1 MVPPVVI
8 LQSLFEGVCRSAKV
22 TGTSGRGQGCPKSVW
37 FQGEKNAAL
46 PRFPCACDRFHLFR
60 LLRPQQQQPPPPP
73 LLLLFF
79 FTSHPVHPHS
89 LYHRHHH
96 HALSVVPSSR
106 RQHHILC
113 KATPS
118 PLSTHTR
125 DIPQLHPQHQSSST
139 SSIPCAL
146 SKQHSA
152 LLHCEVSL
160 DVTRSPPSSVCP
172 ALPCP
177 ALSCPALPCH
187 HHHHHYLHY
196 LHTHAHRTVTF
207 TSISTA
213 AAH

>member
-8 LQSLFEGVCRSAKV
+8 LQSLFGGVCRSAKV

-118 PLSTHTR
+118 PLSTHTHATFR
-125 DIPQLHPQHQSSST
+125 SFTPST
-139 SSIPCAL
+139 SQAAPAAFLAPCQ
-146 SKQHSA
+146 SNTQHY
-152 LLHCEVSL
+152 C
-160 DVTRSPPSSVCP
+160 
-172 ALPCP
+172 
-177 ALSCPALPCH
+177 
-187 HHHHHYLHY
+187 
-196 LHTHAHRTVTF
+196 
-207 TSISTA
+207 TA
-213 AAH
+213 KYHLT

>member
-8 LQSLFEGVCRSAKV
+8 LESLFGGVCRSAKV
-22 TGTSGRGQGCPKSVW
+22 TGTSGRGQGCQKSVL

-60 LLRPQQQQPPPPP
+60 LLRPQQQQQPP

-89 LYHRHHH
+89 LYHRH

-118 PLSTHTR
+118 PLSTHTPTR
-125 DIPQLHPQHQSSST
+125 HSAASPPAPVKQHQ
-139 SSIPCAL
+139 
-146 SKQHSA
+146 QHSLRLVKATLSITA
-152 LLHCEVSL
+152 L
-160 DVTRSPPSSVCP
+160 RSI
-172 ALPCP
+172 
-177 ALSCPALPCH
+177 
-187 HHHHHYLHY
+187 
-196 LHTHAHRTVTF
+196 T
-207 TSISTA
+207 
-213 AAH
+213 